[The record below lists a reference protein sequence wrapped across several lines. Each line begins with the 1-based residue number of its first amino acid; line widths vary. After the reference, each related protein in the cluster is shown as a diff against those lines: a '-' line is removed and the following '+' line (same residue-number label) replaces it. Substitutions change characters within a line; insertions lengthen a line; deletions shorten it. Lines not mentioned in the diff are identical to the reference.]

1 MQTLEEECKFS
12 FRRKYIFM
20 HLNMIQ
26 NIVLITITHTYY
38 YFIQSI
44 PDLCIKPHV
53 CLSLSRHF
61 FDAVPGHTLLLSP
74 QTYNNSC

>member
-1 MQTLEEECKFS
+1 MFIKFNNGHYYN
-12 FRRKYIFM
+12 KYTDF
-20 HLNMIQ
+20 
-26 NIVLITITHTYY
+26 
-38 YFIQSI
+38 I
-44 PDLCIKPHV
+44 PDLNMKPHV